1 MRLEPPVKLVIQ
13 IPCFNEEQT
22 LPATFKDLPTAIDG
36 VDTIECLVIDDGSSD
51 RTGEVARE
59 IGVHHVIRFTNN
71 KGLAKAFSAGI
82 DYALSVGADIIVNT
96 DADNQYAGADIE
108 LLVRP
113 ILEGRADMVIGDR
126 QPETIAHFSPIKKR
140 P

>member
-59 IGVHHVIRFTNN
+59 LGVSQQSVSSS
-71 KGLAKAFSAGI
+71 LAAAGWKVLAEAEE
-82 DYALSVGADIIVNT
+82 ALLT
-96 DADNQYAGADIE
+96 
-108 LLVRP
+108 LVSPRSSERP
-113 ILEGRADMVIGDR
+113 
-126 QPETIAHFSPIKKR
+126 
-140 P
+140 